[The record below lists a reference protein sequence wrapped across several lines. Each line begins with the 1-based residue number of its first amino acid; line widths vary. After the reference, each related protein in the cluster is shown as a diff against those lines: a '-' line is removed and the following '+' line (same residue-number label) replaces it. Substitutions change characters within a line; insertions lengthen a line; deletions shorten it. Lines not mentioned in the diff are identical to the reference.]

1 MNRGLVLLLA
11 ALGLG
16 AVAGGGWLAT
26 APLEARVSGAAQA
39 LTEAR
44 AEAAALEARITAF
57 QAADDS
63 AALPEELVLREA
75 TAEEAALAL
84 QERLVTL
91 ARAHDVDLS
100 SLTAAA
106 PPDALTL
113 PAAALTVE
121 GQGTL
126 PDVMAF
132 LDALER
138 QTPRL
143 GLSQLMLTP
152 QNEPGRL
159 SLRLTAWG
167 LLNGE
172 AG

>member
-1 MNRGLVLLLA
+1 MNRGLGLVV
-11 ALGLG
+11 ALIGLG
-16 AVAGGGWLAT
+16 AVAVGGWLAT
-26 APLEARVSGAAQA
+26 APLEARVAGVARSVA
-39 LTEAR
+39 EAR
-44 AEAAALEARITAF
+44 AEAAALEARIAAF
-57 QAADDS
+57 QAADDG
-63 AALPEELVLREA
+63 AALPAEVVLREA

-91 ARAHDVDLS
+91 ARAHGVDLS
-100 SLTAAA
+100 SLNAAM
-106 PPDALTL
+106 PPEALTL

-121 GQGTL
+121 GQGAL

-138 QTPRL
+138 QAPRL
-143 GLSQLMLTP
+143 GLSQLMLTQ
-152 QNEPGRL
+152 QNEAGQL

-167 LLNGE
+167 LLRSE

>member
-1 MNRGLVLLLA
+1 MAGATRALA
-11 ALGLG
+11 
-16 AVAGGGWLAT
+16 
-26 APLEARVSGAAQA
+26 
-39 LTEAR
+39 EAR
-44 AEAAALEARITAF
+44 AEAVALEARIAAF
-57 QAADDS
+57 QAADDG
-63 AALPEELVLREA
+63 AALPADLVLREA
-75 TAEEAALAL
+75 TVEEAALAL

-100 SLTAAA
+100 SLNAAT

-121 GQGTL
+121 GQGAL

-138 QTPRL
+138 QDPRL
-143 GLSQLMLTP
+143 GLSQLMLSP

-159 SLRLTAWG
+159 SLRLTVWG
-167 LLNGE
+167 LLRGE